1 MKQRLTLSPNTFI
14 WRKDTVGLL
23 YESKLGIMFHFNITS
38 SIEKLCQTFED
49 YDNLYS
55 ALFDTDSL
63 DKEALYFIEEVA
75 ARGFGRLSSSDSLI
89 ISLPPK
95 LNIQYDIKRLE
106 QVPDREIGE
115 IVLEYL
121 STLTI
126 YIGGKCYDKQYFKQI
141 IYPVCSNE
149 RLDKE
154 TIINFLDKVWT
165 PSLQR
170 INLIVSDVNNQEY
183 IQMEPF
189 LKYKEHIVFYFLY
202 TNYDDETIVPYMLA
216 KAGYRIR
223 FICEYPNDKQMAFA
237 IRKSMK
243 KIQQGALPI
252 EYDLIVRNNYEY
264 QAWNKLVD
272 KLQLKDY
279 SMIPVYDANREF
291 FDRNVFLS
299 ETDIKQ
305 IRISR
310 REIFAHQAINIE
322 AFGNLTIMP
331 DGQIYSDVTAPSLGS
346 INDSIYE
353 LIIRELQKNYAWRK
367 IRDSKTCKNCIY
379 QWLCPSPSPY
389 ERAAGKES
397 VCTFK

>member
-1 MKQRLTLSPNTFI
+1 MKQKLTLSPDTFL

-23 YESKLGIMFHFNITS
+23 YESKLGIMFHFNITG
-38 SIEKLCQTFED
+38 SIEKLCLAFED

-55 ALFDTDSL
+55 ASFDTDSL
-63 DKEALYFIEEVA
+63 DKETLSFIEEVIT
-75 ARGFGRLSSSDSLI
+75 RGFGILSSYDSLN

-106 QVPDREIGE
+106 HVPDREIGE
-115 IVLEYL
+115 FVLEYL

-126 YIGGKCYDKQYFKQI
+126 YVGGKCCDKQYFKQV
-141 IYPVCSNE
+141 IYPVCSDE
-149 RLDKE
+149 RLDME
-154 TIINFLDKVWT
+154 TIIIFLDKVWT

-183 IQMEPF
+183 IQIEPF

-202 TNYDDETIVPYMLA
+202 TNLDETNMPYILA
-216 KAGYRIR
+216 KAGYLIR
-223 FICEYPNDKQMAFA
+223 FICEYPNDKQVALDIA
-237 IRKSMK
+237 KSMK
-243 KIQQGALPI
+243 EIQQMLLPI
-252 EYDLIVRNNYEY
+252 GYDLIVRNNYEY
-264 QAWNKLVD
+264 QSWNELVD

-279 SMIPVYDANREF
+279 SIISIYDDNSEF
-291 FDRNVFLS
+291 FDCNVFLS

-310 REIFAHQAINIE
+310 REVFAHQAINIE

-346 INDSIYE
+346 IDDSIYE
-353 LIIRELQKNYAWRK
+353 IIIRELQENYAWRK
-367 IRDSKTCKNCIY
+367 IRDSETCKNCIY
-379 QWLCPSPSPY
+379 QWLCPSPSSY
-389 ERAAGKES
+389 ERVAGKET